1 MRTHPMIVHSC
12 HTAIIIRQNMLWDPA
27 WEFPK
32 AGELELQQRLNGNQ
46 NQLIGGV
53 PAWRLA

>member
-1 MRTHPMIVHSC
+1 MRNDPMMVRSFY
-12 HTAIIIRQNMLWDPA
+12 TAIIIRQNMLWNPA
-27 WEFPK
+27 WAFPK
-32 AGELELQQRLNGNQ
+32 ASELELQQRLSSNQ